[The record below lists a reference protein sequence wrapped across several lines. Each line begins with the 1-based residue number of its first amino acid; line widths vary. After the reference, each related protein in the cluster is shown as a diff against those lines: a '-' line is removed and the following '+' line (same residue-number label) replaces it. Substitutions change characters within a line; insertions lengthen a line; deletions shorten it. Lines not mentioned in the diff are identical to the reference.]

1 MGTLRLGEDIFMKFS
16 KYPFRFDVTTA
27 LFQVQSLNRQ
37 LSSLCHLIKRKRE
50 RKGERERERKKER
63 ERD

>member
-50 RKGERERERKKER
+50 KRREREKKKER
-63 ERD
+63 ER